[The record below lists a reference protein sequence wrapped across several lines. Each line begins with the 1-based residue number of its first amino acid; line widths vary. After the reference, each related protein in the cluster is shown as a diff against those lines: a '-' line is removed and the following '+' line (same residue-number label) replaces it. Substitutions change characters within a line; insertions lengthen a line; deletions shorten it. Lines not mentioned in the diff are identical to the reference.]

1 MFFQNSLFWSYEWNA
16 SFLGICDTAAVF
28 SVCFFRTTVQG
39 AAWGKWE
46 RRNHWPAALT
56 KPSPLSRFTS
66 PVGQQWRY
74 NIQRLDQQKL
84 MNQRCMVA
92 IHSSRKAGVA
102 VQKAGPWNNFTHANN
117 GIFDF
122 TWDKGHD
129 ILVARNTRSWLLI
142 PIHYRNIN
150 WYHYTIRTCVLF

>member
-28 SVCFFRTTVQG
+28 SVCFSEQQSKEQHEGNWNAGTIDPL
-39 AAWGKWE
+39 
-46 RRNHWPAALT
+46 HWPSHHRCPDSPHPLDSSDDTTFKDLT
-56 KPSPLSRFTS
+56 NRNWWTRDAWSPFTARGRRGS
-66 PVGQQWRY
+66 
-74 NIQRLDQQKL
+74 LCK
-84 MNQRCMVA
+84 
-92 IHSSRKAGVA
+92 
-102 VQKAGPWNNFTHANN
+102 KAGPWNNFTQANY

-129 ILVARNTRSWLLI
+129 ILVAGNTRSWLLI
-142 PIHYRNIN
+142 PTHYRNIN